1 MPASYHIDPER
12 RTIFS
17 SATGVVTDDDLKGHQ
32 SRLRSDPAFDR
43 TFNQLWDLRGVAEAR
58 VTNGAIRT
66 LADSRSFDAGARRG
80 VVAPQDLVYGLA
92 RMFEMLRDDSEE
104 EIRAFRNFEEAKQW
118 LGLA

>member
-80 VVAPQDLVYGLA
+80 MVAPQDLVYGLA
-92 RMFEMLRDDSEE
+92 RMFEMLHEQAPEDLR
-104 EIRAFRNFEEAKQW
+104 IFRTLEEAERW
-118 LGLA
+118 LGLK